1 MILIWTTNYYT
12 SIYDIFL
19 PTSGLTG
26 TQDWLFVMKNNQC
39 CVGAPLLWI
48 MDPIRYVVCCILALA
63 IYISYS
69 IAGWPSWIANHPGG
83 GTTIIIFIHYI

>member
-1 MILIWTTNYYT
+1 MVILIWTTNYYT

-39 CVGAPLLWI
+39 CVGASLLWI
-48 MDPIRYVVCCILALA
+48 IGNILLYDLDYKLLYFN
-63 IYISYS
+63 I
-69 IAGWPSWIANHPGG
+69 
-83 GTTIIIFIHYI
+83 

>member
-1 MILIWTTNYYT
+1 MLVEYYYLYTIWTTNYYT

-19 PTSGLTG
+19 ATSGLTG

-48 MDPIRYVVCCILALA
+48 MDPISIRVVAVVVVLQPFFASKLK
-63 IYISYS
+63 
-69 IAGWPSWIANHPGG
+69 
-83 GTTIIIFIHYI
+83 